1 MSYRAKL
8 ALINS
13 GIWIVMFVFFSISFF
28 SSTYPEVLPLSNYR
42 TTTVILFAIPSI
54 TNMIILFFQLKHEK
68 TDERNKKI
76 ESISSSVAAITLMS
90 IVFIASMTL
99 HIVYNGTGFVPSSWL
114 WYVGFGAVFIT
125 FIVLNLSYVI
135 VSLKGT
141 GYES

>member
-8 ALINS
+8 TIINS
-13 GIWIVMFVFFSISFF
+13 VIWIVMFVIFSISFF
-28 SSTYPEVLPLSNYR
+28 SSTYPEVLSLSNYR
-42 TTTVILFAIPSI
+42 TTTVILFAIPNI
-54 TNMIILFFQLKHEK
+54 TNIIILFFQLKHEK

-76 ESISSSVAAITLMS
+76 ESISSSIAAITLMT

-99 HIVYNGTGFVPSSWL
+99 HIVYNDTGFVPSSLL
-114 WYVGFGAVFIT
+114 WYVGFGTVFIT
-125 FIVLNLSYVI
+125 FIVFNLSYII